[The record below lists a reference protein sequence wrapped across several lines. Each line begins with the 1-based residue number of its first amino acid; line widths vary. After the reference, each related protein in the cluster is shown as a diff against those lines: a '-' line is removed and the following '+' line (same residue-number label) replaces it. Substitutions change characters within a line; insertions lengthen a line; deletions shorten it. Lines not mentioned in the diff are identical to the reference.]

1 MNAVVEFLKET
12 HQDPA
17 ALKYAFFFK
26 KHLYLSFENTHF

>member
-17 ALKYAFFFK
+17 ALKYAFFLK
-26 KHLYLSFENTHF
+26 TCLSLF